1 MSAWL
6 LRIDK
11 MDTVLCFFLPFSA
24 LSPMNRLGM
33 LSVRIL
39 LSGSIAPFLLLTQRI
54 QFQEILVS
62 GLNVPEKK
70 GLLKDLYETYST
82 IIEQKNRPVISRRT
96 RLFLEKVFT
105 KKQWLTKEERQLIAR
120 KCGISPLQVRIW
132 FINKRARSK

>member
-1 MSAWL
+1 MGARKKQN
-6 LRIDK
+6 LRVHVVYSKCNEAIK
-11 MDTVLCFFLPFSA
+11 
-24 LSPMNRLGM
+24 
-33 LSVRIL
+33 
-39 LSGSIAPFLLLTQRI
+39 
-54 QFQEILVS
+54 EILVS